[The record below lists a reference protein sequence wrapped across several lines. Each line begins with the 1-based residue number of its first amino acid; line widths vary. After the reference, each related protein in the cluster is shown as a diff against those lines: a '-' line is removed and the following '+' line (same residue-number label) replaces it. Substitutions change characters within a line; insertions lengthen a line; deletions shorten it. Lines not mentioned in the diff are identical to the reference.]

1 MKRCTR
7 TFSIL
12 VLIFVSFESDAQDFN
27 KIYKIA
33 EETFYEEDFENALE
47 LYELLIQNSETPDT
61 ELLYKAEVCSLLS
74 KYPNN
79 VLDKF
84 LGYEEIFG
92 TTDKFYFYWKGRIL
106 LRKYKMIEA
115 NQAFIEF
122 LDTDLFLS
130 KEIKEEVRIWR
141 KWLSETKR
149 VLDNPYS
156 FEIHHL
162 EDRIN
167 TGNAELSP
175 VYFEEKEELLF
186 ISNRD
191 ENKPEDYHI
200 YHSLH
205 RGDRTWTD
213 PKRMEDLG
221 VFTRDNSNIEVVS
234 EDGSLFQFRKKKRKG
249 DLYYS
254 SPVPGSRGWS
264 LPMEF
269 DSKVTSAHIS
279 SHFFINEHEDRI
291 IFASNVGT
299 KRKPNLDLFESYR
312 DAKSGKWSKPTTFT
326 FKINSDLNEDSPYLS
341 PDEKTLFFASNG
353 HGSIGGYDIYFTT
366 FEEKTQTWSEP
377 VNLGFPI
384 NTPDDELHFK
394 LNIDQTSGYFT
405 SNRLNTNGDYDIFFF
420 WEIEKVDIE
429 GRIVDLETNQP
440 LQSGQIFFRPYEYL
454 DMYFYSEIDSTGRYS
469 ASVNS
474 DDIFRVEVIKDG
486 IPIHQ
491 EDFEIHTTGGEE
503 TTYIKDFS
511 FGEKKEDTQNIPVV
525 TGKGQEKAEETQASE
540 PSENAQLARLG
551 NKFRDTNTAVLQ
563 NIYFD
568 FGTSQLKEESVP
580 TLNAIW
586 SLLKAK
592 PVLELKIGGHTDNV
606 GSEELNL
613 QLGLSR
619 AEEVVKWL
627 TKKGISKKRLIAES
641 FGSSKPLASND
652 DEEDGRELNR
662 RIEVV
667 VME

>member
-1 MKRCTR
+1 MSHWIKLLPLLA
-7 TFSIL
+7 L
-12 VLIFVSFESDAQDFN
+12 VLFSHKSHSQDYN

-47 LYELLIQNSETPDT
+47 LYELLIRDSETPDI
-61 ELLYKAEVCSLLS
+61 EVLYKAEVCSLLS

-79 VLDKF
+79 PLDRF
-84 LGYEEIFG
+84 LSYEETIG
-92 TTDKFYFYWKGRIL
+92 GKDKFYNYWKGRIL

-115 NQAFIEF
+115 NEAFIKF
-122 LDTDLFLS
+122 LQTKAFLS
-130 KEIKEEVRIWR
+130 KEIMEEVKVWR
-141 KWLSETKR
+141 EWLSETKR

-167 TGNAELSP
+167 TRSAELSP

-191 ENKPEDYHI
+191 ESNPDDYHI
-200 YHSLH
+200 YHSIH
-205 RGDRTWTD
+205 RGDRSWTD
-213 PKRMEDLG
+213 PKRIEDLG

-234 EDGSLFQFRKKKRKG
+234 EDGRLFQFRKKKKG
-249 DLYYS
+249 DLFYS
-254 SPVPGSRGWS
+254 SPISDSRGWS
-264 LPMEF
+264 SPQEF
-269 DSKVTSAHIS
+269 DSKITSTHIS

-299 KRKPNLDLFESYR
+299 KKKPNLDLFESYR
-312 DAKSGKWSKPTTFT
+312 DAKTGKWSKPSTFT
-326 FKINSDLNEDSPYLS
+326 FMINSDLNEDSPYLS
-341 PDEKTLFFASNG
+341 PDEKSLFFASNG
-353 HGSIGGYDIYFTT
+353 HGSIGGYDIYVTT
-366 FEEKTQTWSEP
+366 FDEEEQNWSEP

-394 LNIDQTSGYFT
+394 LNTDQVSGYFT

-420 WEIEKVDIE
+420 WEIHKINME

-440 LQSGQIFFRPYEYL
+440 LRNGQIFFRPYEYL
-454 DMYFYSEIDSTGRYS
+454 DMYFYSEVDSTGKFS
-469 ASVNS
+469 ASINS

-491 EDFEIHTTGGEE
+491 EDFEIHATGGEE
-503 TTYIKDFS
+503 TTYIKDFYV
-511 FGEKKEDTQNIPVV
+511 GEKKEEANVTTVVSSDETITQEEEVSEDTQL
-525 TGKGQEKAEETQASE
+525 S
-540 PSENAQLARLG
+540 RLG
-551 NKFRDTNTAVLQ
+551 NKFRSTNTAVLQ

-568 FGTSQLKEESVP
+568 FGTSQLQDESLPTMNAIKNLLDANP
-580 TLNAIW
+580 TLRIEIA
-586 SLLKAK
+586 
-592 PVLELKIGGHTDNV
+592 GHTDNV
-606 GSEELNL
+606 G
-613 QLGLSR
+613 
-619 AEEVVKWL
+619 AEEVNIQVGMDRAEAVLKWL
-627 TKKGISKKRLIAES
+627 TKNGISKKRLTAKS

-652 DEEDGRELNR
+652 DEKDGRELNR

-667 VME
+667 VIE